1 MFVEGCTEGKV
12 PIILRSTLWMVSVFG
27 TRTAKANKEMRVTR
41 VSQCDIPAPAES
53 QRPNPRFHFN
63 DSNKFWGPQ
72 CPRSKVHGTRSAKLF
87 QPDADAHSGMRSAF
101 VLGAGSI
108 QFLQINFLRKMK
120 CFTFMHLNLRTK
132 TMKFPC
138 SYIRQDAIVI
148 FNFMGTRNKWE

>member
-1 MFVEGCTEGKV
+1 M

-41 VSQCDIPAPAES
+41 VSHSVTSPLQQSPNVPTHDSTTNFEVHNVPGPRSTAQEM
-53 QRPNPRFHFN
+53 PNPN
-63 DSNKFWGPQ
+63 PD
-72 CPRSKVHGTRSAKLF
+72 TRMPMLN
-87 QPDADAHSGMRSAF
+87 GMKSAF

-108 QFLQINFLRKMK
+108 RFLQINLLRKMK
-120 CFTFMHLNLRTK
+120 CFTFMYLNLHTK

-138 SYIRQDAIVI
+138 VCIRQDTIVI